1 MAYFWAIVLGALAD
15 CFSVTATIG
24 LCILE
29 RIDMIKG
36 HTLQLRALEKADL
49 TFLHRLHN
57 SYKTM
62 NYFFEEPFET
72 LRELEDLYEKYVHNT
87 TERRFVI
94 EEISTGSSV
103 GVLSLIEIDEINRKC
118 EIDIIIDE
126 KFQGRS
132 LGKQGFV
139 LGVKYAFDILNLYK
153 IYLLLL
159 PNNTPGLSIYTFS
172 GFKKECRL
180 RREFYRNGE
189 YVDVERMCLF
199 ENQWRRNKARLNEY
213 VGFES
218 VEMKLRTK
226 KAPLTAAITT
236 TASVVSSEKE
246 KRAELNDKLQVP
258 AIDSLTVVPRT
269 V

>member
-1 MAYFWAIVLGALAD
+1 
-15 CFSVTATIG
+15 
-24 LCILE
+24 
-29 RIDMIKG
+29 MIKG

-49 TFLHRLHN
+49 IFLHRLHN

-87 TERRFVI
+87 TERRFII
-94 EEISTGSSV
+94 EEIETGSSV

-118 EIDIIIDE
+118 EIDIIIDD

-132 LGKQGFV
+132 FGKQGFV

-153 IYLLLL
+153 VYLLLL
-159 PNNTPGLSIYTFS
+159 PNNTPGLSIYQFA

-180 RREFYRNGE
+180 RKEFFRNGE
-189 YVDVERMCLF
+189 YVDVERMCIF

-218 VEMKLRTK
+218 VEVKQRPK
-226 KAPLTAAITT
+226 RAAITVPIT
-236 TASVVSSEKE
+236 PVPSESEMADGRGKPPG
-246 KRAELNDKLQVP
+246 KLPGATPDVEVAAP
-258 AIDSLTVVPRT
+258 PIPSHIP
-269 V
+269 

>member
-1 MAYFWAIVLGALAD
+1 
-15 CFSVTATIG
+15 
-24 LCILE
+24 
-29 RIDMIKG
+29 
-36 HTLQLRALEKADL
+36 
-49 TFLHRLHN
+49 
-57 SYKTM
+57 M

-199 ENQWRRNKARLNEY
+199 ENQW
-213 VGFES
+213 
-218 VEMKLRTK
+218 LRTK

>member
-1 MAYFWAIVLGALAD
+1 MWSESD
-15 CFSVTATIG
+15 
-24 LCILE
+24 
-29 RIDMIKG
+29 RIKG

-94 EEISTGSSV
+94 EEIATSSSV

-132 LGKQGFV
+132 FGKQGFL

-159 PNNTPGLSIYTFS
+159 PNNTPGLSIYKFS

-180 RREFYRNGE
+180 RKEFYRNGE

-199 ENQWRRNKARLNEY
+199 EYQLRRNKARLNEY

-218 VEMKLRTK
+218 VELKQRAK
-226 KAPLTAAITT
+226 KTGIAAAVTT
-236 TASVVSSEKE
+236 TVAATSSAPENQSDLGE
-246 KRAELNDKLQVP
+246 RLQAVP
-258 AIDSLTVVPRT
+258 REGVTVVPRA

>member
-1 MAYFWAIVLGALAD
+1 
-15 CFSVTATIG
+15 
-24 LCILE
+24 
-29 RIDMIKG
+29 MIKG

-94 EEISTGSSV
+94 EEIATGNSV

-132 LGKQGFV
+132 FGKQGFV
-139 LGVKYAFDILNLYK
+139 LGIKYAFDILNLFK

-159 PNNTPGLSIYTFS
+159 PNNTPGLNIYKFA

-180 RREFYRNGE
+180 RKEFFRNGE

-199 ENQWRRNKARLNEY
+199 ENQWRKSKARLNEY

-218 VEMKLRTK
+218 VEIRHSPRRT
-226 KAPLTAAITT
+226 PLTVPISAAAKEVEVVEVR
-236 TASVVSSEKE
+236 ASGSSRSTGSGEDAVPPQSPLQSSIVVHGS
-246 KRAELNDKLQVP
+246 
-258 AIDSLTVVPRT
+258 
-269 V
+269 

>member
-1 MAYFWAIVLGALAD
+1 
-15 CFSVTATIG
+15 
-24 LCILE
+24 
-29 RIDMIKG
+29 MIKG

-87 TERRFVI
+87 SERRFII
-94 EEISTGSSV
+94 EEIATGSSV

-132 LGKQGFV
+132 FGKQGFV

-153 IYLLLL
+153 VYLLLL
-159 PNNTPGLSIYTFS
+159 PNNTPGLSIYRFA

-180 RREFYRNGE
+180 RKEFYRNGE
-189 YVDVERMCLF
+189 YVDVERMCIF
-199 ENQWRRNKARLNEY
+199 ENQWRRSKARLNEY

-218 VEMKLRTK
+218 VEVKQRPK
-226 KAPLTAAITT
+226 KTAITVPISTVGSEDQDQT
-236 TASVVSSEKE
+236 TTLPGKAAKTPQD
-246 KRAELNDKLQVP
+246 AQV
-258 AIDSLTVVPRT
+258 IGTDVVPHA
-269 V
+269 